1 MPILLFLG
9 SEQWIDVGTFDGA
22 TPVIGPQSVALGGP
36 QTKFIDLASFDAR
49 TPVVGPSIQLVA
61 IIPPPVPWVPPP
73 PGPAPPVPP
82 EPVPPWVDEFEPGM
96 YAELWT
102 IGTDATPA
110 VKLSDLTTQ
119 QGARFQDVFNDVGS
133 GALQLQLDDPD
144 VALVKPG
151 TEVWCYM
158 FGEVV
163 YTWAILAK
171 PRIVL
176 HSEGEEAAQ
185 RLDVA
190 GRGRSSRLENAKIYP
205 PKGPVNPVNA
215 QHRLYS
221 FASIDYPNFAGWA
234 PAVQT
239 WKANVIN
246 PTRASI
252 VEYTSTAFGI
262 EEIIESVL
270 VPAPIGWPIDDAYWI
285 WSQDDTFEV
294 GTSYFRREFTLTSE
308 TNVGFFVTGDNYYTL
323 YLDGTPIVGELVNMH
338 CWQEYKQVDML
349 LPPGTYYLAAICI
362 NSEWPSQYLNPAGF
376 LMAAVRL
383 DNDGKPIPPDEGG
396 NIVVTDSSWSSLA
409 YPGQEPGWTPGQ
421 ILIDAISEA
430 QARGVVT
437 GFVYD
442 FTAVNDSLGN
452 PWPNVPG
459 FSVPI
464 GGSVM
469 DILKGLVDQGWIDW
483 RVKPGGQV
491 IQVFNQRAI
500 ATDSGVTYQ
509 ATGNPA
515 TQNLRSQD
523 FVPQIDVI
531 NKYLVKWTYGYF
543 EIQDVASQA
552 LWGVYEGFMTVD
564 APTIENAL
572 QQANAMLVENATPLH
587 AIVCEIDP
595 LGDADSPYWAY
606 GPGQNVRV
614 VDADGNLAWKQ
625 VQSITVNQNEL
636 GRPEIALELEARLQ
650 QRQREDYELLSGLGR
665 VLTGDTKQRISRL
678 SWNEGKSATSS

>member
-9 SEQWIDVGTFDGA
+9 AEQFVDVGTLDAA
-22 TPVIGPQSVALGGP
+22 TPITGPFITLGGP
-36 QTKFIDLASFDAR
+36 ETKFIDVASFDGR
-49 TPVVGPSIQLVA
+49 TPIVGPT
-61 IIPPPVPWVPPP
+61 IILPGA
-73 PGPAPPVPP
+73 GPAPDVF
-82 EPVPPWVDEFEPGM
+82 VPGM

-102 IGTDATPA
+102 IATDVTPA

-119 QGARFQDVFNDVGS
+119 QGVRFQDVFNDVGS

-151 TEVWCYM
+151 TEVRCFM
-158 FGEVV
+158 FDEVV
-163 YTWAILAK
+163 YTWAILSK

-190 GRGRSSRLENAKIYP
+190 GRGRSSRLEKAKVYP
-205 PKGPVNPVNA
+205 PKGPLNPVNA

-221 FASIDYPNFAGWA
+221 FASIDFPNFDGWGSA
-234 PAVQT
+234 LEIWA
-239 WKANVIN
+239 ANVVN
-246 PTRASI
+246 PMRAQF
-252 VEYTSTAFGI
+252 VEYTSTAGGI
-262 EEIIESVL
+262 EEVVETVIT
-270 VPAPIGWPIDDAYWI
+270 PAPIGWPIDEAYWI

-338 CWQEYKQVDML
+338 CWQEYKRIDMN
-349 LPPGTYYLAAICI
+349 LPPGTYTLAAICI
-362 NSEWPSQYLNPAGF
+362 NSEWPSEYLNPAGF

-383 DNDGKPIPPDEGG
+383 DNEGKPIPAAEGG
-396 NIVVTDSSWSSLA
+396 NIVVSDASWSSLA

-421 ILIDAISEA
+421 ILIDAIGET

-437 GFVYD
+437 GFSYD
-442 FTAVNDSLGN
+442 FTATTDSLGN

-459 FSVPI
+459 FAVAI

-469 DILKGLVDQGWIDW
+469 DILNGLVDQGWIDW

-491 IQVFNQRAI
+491 LQMFNQRAI
-500 ATDSGVTYQ
+500 ATNSGVTYQ
-509 ATGNPA
+509 ATGVLA
-515 TQNLRSQD
+515 TQNIRSQD

-531 NKYLVKWTYGYF
+531 NQYLVKWTYGYF
-543 EIQDVASQA
+543 EIEDAASKA
-552 LWGVYEGFMTVD
+552 EWGVYEGFMTVD
-564 APTIENAL
+564 APTLENAL

-595 LGDADSPYWAY
+595 LGDADTPYWTY
-606 GPGQNVRV
+606 GTGENVQV

-650 QRQREDYELLSGLGR
+650 QRQREDYELLAGLGR
-665 VLTGDTKQRISRL
+665 VLTGDTKQRISL
-678 SWNEGKSATSS
+678 ISWNEGKSATSS